1 MFKRSGHI
9 IIMLLLASMSLYANT
24 WLVSTTDLVRGDTT
38 FQTYY
43 SYNSALQPVLIS
55 TKISVNNSSFTN
67 YSYTEQQFENGQK
80 VASSTFVWNSTLWQK
95 STRTEWLYENGLLKN
110 RKELRNSGDNWI
122 QTEQTLYS
130 YDTNNKLVSE
140 ITQTYT
146 TSWQN
151 KLKTDYVYNGAIKE
165 IVCSTAQGLL
175 WQPYAKITID
185 STNEHLVTFEEFD
198 SIWHTR
204 TRTIYNQNT
213 SGQPLDETQQSF
225 QGNMWRNEARRLFT
239 YDTNNAANG
248 ELLLSW
254 NTEFWGNIQRHKS
267 EKQNLETI
275 TTYYT
280 PLYNAW
286 WPAYTHRALLNDD
299 LLPSQIITEH
309 QFWGED
315 ISSLR
320 HDFLPIAINNTA
332 SLPYGHSISLTYES
346 HENTP
351 TDILNTKQT
360 LMVYPNPSPNGIF
373 YIEGNYEEITEVW
386 IYSLQGQLIKY
397 ISNTNNKT
405 IDITELSKGI
415 YLSKIKVQ
423 NNDTFTTKLIKSH

>member
-9 IIMLLLASMSLYANT
+9 IIMLLLASMSLHANT

-80 VASSTFVWNSTLWQK
+80 VASSTFVWDSTLWQK

-110 RKELRNSGDNWI
+110 RKELRNSGDNWAQI
-122 QTEQTLYS
+122 EQTLYS

-213 SGQPLDETQQSF
+213 SGQPLDETQQVF
-225 QGNMWRNEARRLFT
+225 QDSNWINKAKRLFT
-239 YDTNNAANG
+239 YDENENLNG

-254 NTEFWGNIQRHKS
+254 KTEFWKNVQRSKS
-267 EKQNLETI
+267 EIDTFEKI

-280 PLYNAW
+280 ALYNQW
-286 WPAYTHRALLNDD
+286 LPAYRTMVSLNEEF
-299 LLPSQIITEH
+299 LPNNVSTNYL
-309 QFWGED
+309 FWGGD
-315 ISSLR
+315 VSR
-320 HDFLPIAINNTA
+320 MRYDFLPVDTEIIPKLMYGHQIAI
-332 SLPYGHSISLTYES
+332 TYES
-346 HENTP
+346 HTNTP
-351 TDILNTKQT
+351 MDIQIKEKSVT
-360 LMVYPNPSPNGIF
+360 VYPNPSPNGIF
-373 YIEGNYEEITEVW
+373 YVDGDYTTISEFWVYN
-386 IYSLQGQLIKY
+386 LQGQLIKHV
-397 ISNTNNKT
+397 THANNKT
-405 IDITELSKGI
+405 IDISELNKGI
-415 YLSKIKVQ
+415 YLSKIVANTNQ
-423 NNDTFTTKLIKSH
+423 TFTTKLIKSH